1 MQDCVPASPQM
12 CQNGEHR
19 SVPQSRESFVLAGK
33 DFLRPPGS
41 VLLGTSGAAGRSRR
55 RSLRVFCVSCGE
67 VRSSGFSLLKRSLK
81 AELPT
86 FGNAALRRVHSAFIW
101 GFLDRDL
108 VQQSRSLYFLSAKP
122 KRHSTLI

>member
-33 DFLRPPGS
+33 YFLRPPWC
-41 VLLGTSGAAGRSRR
+41 VLLGTSGAALRSLR

-67 VRSSGFSLLKRSLK
+67 VRSSGFSLIERGYSLK
-81 AELPT
+81 AELQT
-86 FGNAALRRVHSAFIW
+86 FGMRLCAMFIL
-101 GFLDRDL
+101 LDRDL
-108 VQQSRSLYFLSAKP
+108 AQQ
-122 KRHSTLI
+122 